1 MGLGWVSYLF
11 AEQGDTIVSGLLL
24 LVLDMGFP
32 DRVVRLR
39 KERGW
44 TQQEL
49 ADKVGFKVLQIR
61 RYENGTSQLTLEVI
75 KNLAI
80 GLGVTSDTLI
90 FDADERGPSDDL
102 KLQFEAVSKFDE
114 EDRKIAKAL
123 LESLIL
129 KYNAKQAFVDEMK
142 EATK

>member
-1 MGLGWVSYLF
+1 
-11 AEQGDTIVSGLLL
+11 VSGLFL
-24 LVLDMGFP
+24 LVLNMGFP
-32 DRVVRLR
+32 DRVARLR

-49 ADKVGFKVLQIR
+49 ADKVGVKVLQIR
-61 RYENGTSQLTLEVI
+61 RYENGTSQPTLEVI
-75 KNLAI
+75 KKLAI

-129 KYNAKQAFVDEMK
+129 KHNAKRAFVDDMK
-142 EATK
+142 QATK

>member
-1 MGLGWVSYLF
+1 MASLV
-11 AEQGDTIVSGLLL
+11 L

-32 DRVVRLR
+32 ERVVRLR

-49 ADKVGFKVLQIR
+49 ADRVGVKVLQIR
-61 RYENGTSQLTLEVI
+61 RYESGTSQPTLEVI
-75 KNLAI
+75 KRLAI
-80 GLGVTSDTLI
+80 ALSVTSDTLI

-129 KYNAKQAFVDEMK
+129 KHNAKRAFVDEMK

>member
-1 MGLGWVSYLF
+1 M
-11 AEQGDTIVSGLLL
+11 SGLFL
-24 LVLDMGFP
+24 LVLNMGFP
-32 DRVVRLR
+32 DRVARLR

-49 ADKVGFKVLQIR
+49 ADKVGVKVLQIR
-61 RYENGTSQLTLEVI
+61 RYENGTSQPTLEVI
-75 KNLAI
+75 KKLAI

-129 KYNAKQAFVDEMK
+129 KHNAKRAFVDDMK
-142 EATK
+142 QATK